1 MSNNLSGKVVIV
13 TGGGSGI
20 GKSAVM
26 LLARE
31 GAKVMIADIDE
42 QAGQE
47 TAKLIR
53 AQGGESGFILTDV
66 SRESDVEAMVAR
78 TIDTFGKLDCAFNNA
93 GILEEGS
100 PDVTG
105 YSLDLWNRVISI
117 NLTGVWLCMK
127 HEIPEMLKQGG
138 GAIVNNASVASLVGL
153 PGATALVASKH
164 GVVGLTKNAALE
176 YAERGIRVNAVC
188 PRLHQD
194 PDTRA
199 LLRSAPRG
207 RDGDDS
213 QRADR
218 QNGRPRGGRR
228 SRSLAPFR
236 RRILRH
242 RPLHGRRRRLHRYVD
257 CTVDV
262 TLTQPK
268 SWG

>member
-1 MSNNLSGKVVIV
+1 MIV

-20 GKSAVM
+20 GKSAVI

-31 GAKVMIADIDE
+31 GAKIMIADIDE

-47 TAKLIR
+47 TSFVR
-53 AQGGESGFILTDV
+53 TDM

-78 TIDTFGKLDCAFNNA
+78 TIETFGKLDRAFNNA

-105 YSLDLWNRVISI
+105 YSLNLWTRVISI
-117 NLTGVWLCMK
+117 KLTGVWLCMK

-153 PGATALVASKH
+153 RGATALVASKH

-188 PRLHQD
+188 PSFIKTPILQPYFAAHPEEEMEMIRKE
-194 PDTRA
+194 PIGRMGA
-199 LLRSAPRG
+199 PEEVAEAAVWLLSDAASFVTG
-207 RDGDDS
+207 HSMVVDGGYT
-213 QRADR
+213 AM
-218 QNGRPRGGRR
+218 
-228 SRSLAPFR
+228 
-236 RRILRH
+236 
-242 RPLHGRRRRLHRYVD
+242 
-257 CTVDV
+257 
-262 TLTQPK
+262 
-268 SWG
+268 

>member
-47 TAKLIR
+47 TAALIR
-53 AQGGESGFILTDV
+53 AQGGESGFVRTDV

-78 TIDTFGKLDCAFNNA
+78 TIETFGKLDCAFNNA

-138 GAIVNNASVASLVGL
+138 GAIVNNASVASLVGS
-153 PGATALVASKH
+153 PVRRPSWPANTASS
-164 GVVGLTKNAALE
+164 GSRRMRPSNTPS
-176 YAERGIRVNAVC
+176 AE
-188 PRLHQD
+188 
-194 PDTRA
+194 
-199 LLRSAPRG
+199 SE
-207 RDGDDS
+207 
-213 QRADR
+213 
-218 QNGRPRGGRR
+218 
-228 SRSLAPFR
+228 
-236 RRILRH
+236 
-242 RPLHGRRRRLHRYVD
+242 
-257 CTVDV
+257 
-262 TLTQPK
+262 
-268 SWG
+268 

>member
-47 TAKLIR
+47 TAALIR

-78 TIDTFGKLDCAFNNA
+78 TIETFGKLDCAFNNA

-117 NLTGVWLCMK
+117 KLTGVWLCMK

-153 PGATALVASKH
+153 TGATALVASKH

-188 PRLHQD
+188 PSFIKTPILEPYFAAHPEEEMEMIHKEPIGRMGA
-194 PDTRA
+194 PEEVA
-199 LLRSAPRG
+199 EAAVWLLSDAASFVTG
-207 RDGDDS
+207 HSMVVDGGYT
-213 QRADR
+213 AM
-218 QNGRPRGGRR
+218 
-228 SRSLAPFR
+228 
-236 RRILRH
+236 
-242 RPLHGRRRRLHRYVD
+242 
-257 CTVDV
+257 
-262 TLTQPK
+262 
-268 SWG
+268 

>member
-1 MSNNLSGKVVIV
+1 MSNTLTGKVAIV

-20 GKSAVM
+20 GKSAVI

-47 TAKLIR
+47 TAALIR
-53 AQGGESGFILTDV
+53 ARGGESGIVRTDV
-66 SRESDVEAMVAR
+66 SRESDVEAMVTR
-78 TIDTFGKLDCAFNNA
+78 TIETFGKLDCAFNNA

-188 PRLHQD
+188 PSFIKTPILEPYFAAHPEEEAEMVRKE
-194 PDTRA
+194 PIGRMGA
-199 LLRSAPRG
+199 PEEVAEAAVWLLSDAASFVTG
-207 RDGDDS
+207 HSMVVDGGYT
-213 QRADR
+213 AM
-218 QNGRPRGGRR
+218 
-228 SRSLAPFR
+228 
-236 RRILRH
+236 
-242 RPLHGRRRRLHRYVD
+242 
-257 CTVDV
+257 
-262 TLTQPK
+262 
-268 SWG
+268 

>member
-1 MSNNLSGKVVIV
+1 MPNTLAGKVAIV

-47 TAKLIR
+47 TASLIR
-53 AQGGESGFILTDV
+53 SQGGESGFVRTDV

-78 TIDTFGKLDCAFNNA
+78 TIETFGRLDCAFNNA
-93 GILEEGS
+93 GVLEEGS

-117 NLTGVWLCMK
+117 NLTGTWLCMK
-127 HEIPEMLKQGG
+127 HEIPEILKQGG
-138 GAIVNNASVASLVGL
+138 GAIVNNASIGSFVGI

-164 GVVGLTKNAALE
+164 GVVRAHEECGPRIRRARHPG
-176 YAERGIRVNAVC
+176 ERRV
-188 PRLHQD
+188 PELHQD

-199 LLRSAPRG
+199 LLRRPPRG

-213 QRADR
+213 QRAHR
-218 QNGRPRGGRR
+218 QIGRPRGGRR
-228 SRSLAPFR
+228 GRRLAP
-236 RRILRH
+236 L
-242 RPLHGRRRRLHRYVD
+242 
-257 CTVDV
+257 
-262 TLTQPK
+262 
-268 SWG
+268 

>member
-1 MSNNLSGKVVIV
+1 MSNNLSGKVAIV

-47 TAKLIR
+47 TAALIKAHR
-53 AQGGESGFILTDV
+53 AERLSFVRTDV

-188 PRLHQD
+188 PSFIKTPILEPYFAAHPAEEEMEMIRKE
-194 PDTRA
+194 PIGRMGA
-199 LLRSAPRG
+199 PEEVAEAAVWLLSDAASFVTG
-207 RDGDDS
+207 HSMVVDGGYT
-213 QRADR
+213 AM
-218 QNGRPRGGRR
+218 
-228 SRSLAPFR
+228 
-236 RRILRH
+236 
-242 RPLHGRRRRLHRYVD
+242 
-257 CTVDV
+257 
-262 TLTQPK
+262 
-268 SWG
+268 